1 MLLIV
6 DLAHFDDR
14 LVIPTSSLYY
24 ESQLRPSDDSCDVV
38 YSCRFCFNPGTQTFP
53 EQIFAYRPNILGVLI
68 ETLSMFAPSGRN
80 PYLTLVM
87 YSVVHLLKFS
97 VDAYVAEFQ

>member
-1 MLLIV
+1 MNHSLDPRMILVTSFIV
-6 DLAHFDDR
+6 
-14 LVIPTSSLYY
+14 VGSV
-24 ESQLRPSDDSCDVV
+24 SD
-38 YSCRFCFNPGTQTFP
+38 PGTQTFP